1 MCEEWRNDF
10 NKFREWALSH
20 GYGEDLAIDRLDND
34 KDYCPENC
42 KWSTVVEQANHTS
55 HCHYVYDGDEKLSLS
70 QFADGDC
77 HCFEVT
83 NKTISS
89 NFIRI
94 GAYDFTKKEKKK
106 IESISDCNK
115 NIFANAI
122 KSDNQLVRMVSDE
135 IFDKINE
142 LVNVVNKLIDKENN

>member
-1 MCEEWRNDF
+1 MNYEFHVGDYVKTR
-10 NKFREWALSH
+10 A
-20 GYGEDLAIDRLDND
+20 GYVGYIESAHDLLNGV
-34 KDYCPENC
+34 
-42 KWSTVVEQANHTS
+42 TGL
-55 HCHYVYDGDEKLSLS
+55 YVRFVDGN
-70 QFADGDC
+70 C

-106 IESISDCNK
+106 IEPISDCNK
-115 NIFANAI
+115 HIFANAI
-122 KSDNQLVRMVSDE
+122 KSNSNLVRTVSDE

-142 LVNVVNKLIDKENN
+142 LVDAVNQLEKL